1 MLGKLAFFCLGFA
14 LGTRTGRQTVRQLAG
29 AVSWTLR
36 QDEVQSALG
45 LAQSAAVAALER
57 SREFAA
63 RRAA

>member
-1 MLGKLAFFCLGFA
+1 MWGKLAFFCLGFA
-14 LGTRTGRQTVRQLAG
+14 LGTRTGRETMRQVAG

-45 LAQSAAVAALER
+45 LAQSAAVATLQR
-57 SREFAA
+57 GQEFMA